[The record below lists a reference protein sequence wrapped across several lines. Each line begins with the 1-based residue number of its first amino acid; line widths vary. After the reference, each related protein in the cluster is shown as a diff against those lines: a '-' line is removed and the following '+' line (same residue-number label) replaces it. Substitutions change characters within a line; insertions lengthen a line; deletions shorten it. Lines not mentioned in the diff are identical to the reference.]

1 MPYALVI
8 QPQLVSILD
17 FHGNPADVWV
27 VEVPSWVA
35 KFLSES
41 SLDDENQIEA
51 EPPRNPFSV
60 YYAPR
65 SNDKSFHLRVNKFH
79 VNNVSHWNPL
89 GCKVEEIVDQEEQVP
104 LVQDSPNNFHGIW
117 AQ

>member
-1 MPYALVI
+1 MARDSALYYDSQGRSVYYCVNQSPKMPYALVI

-17 FHGNPADVWV
+17 FDGNPADVWV

-65 SNDKSFHLRVNKFH
+65 SRSNGMSFHLRVYKFH
-79 VNNVSHWNPL
+79 ANNVSH
-89 GCKVEEIVDQEEQVP
+89 
-104 LVQDSPNNFHGIW
+104 
-117 AQ
+117 

>member
-1 MPYALVI
+1 MRESLPKMPYALVI

-17 FHGNPADVWV
+17 FDGNPADVWV

-65 SNDKSFHLRVNKFH
+65 SRSNGKSVYLRVNKFH
-79 VNNVSHWNPL
+79 VNNVSH
-89 GCKVEEIVDQEEQVP
+89 
-104 LVQDSPNNFHGIW
+104 
-117 AQ
+117 

>member
-17 FHGNPADVWV
+17 FDGNPADVWV

-35 KFLSES
+35 KFLRES

-51 EPPRNPFSV
+51 EPPPPRNPFSV

-65 SNDKSFHLRVNKFH
+65 SRSSGNSFHLRVNKFH
-79 VNNVSHWNPL
+79 VNNVCH
-89 GCKVEEIVDQEEQVP
+89 
-104 LVQDSPNNFHGIW
+104 
-117 AQ
+117 